1 MVEYYCLIHVHGQK
15 NSLSVL
21 VIQVTWLLPLGY
33 SFKQKDNN
41 YVTPEKGG
49 WQGLCLAQFLI
60 NIIDI
65 AVSNR
70 LSCSALH
77 LGKMALN
84 GRIQHQSYCQ
94 LLAATLN
101 RFFNTKN
108 TKTHFFNCFF
118 VFCFTKNISV
128 MVIKEGEVLS
138 TVGYNVLLFF
148 FLSFFFTF
156 FFCSGDQREFIW
168 LKHITRKGENV

>member
-1 MVEYYCLIHVHGQK
+1 MVEYYYLIHVHGQK

-65 AVSNR
+65 AVS
-70 LSCSALH
+70 LQAELQCIAP
-77 LGKMALN
+77 
-84 GRIQHQSYCQ
+84 
-94 LLAATLN
+94 
-101 RFFNTKN
+101 
-108 TKTHFFNCFF
+108 
-118 VFCFTKNISV
+118 
-128 MVIKEGEVLS
+128 GEDGS
-138 TVGYNVLLFF
+138 EQQDPTPVLLPTPSSNTQQVF
-148 FLSFFFTF
+148 
-156 FFCSGDQREFIW
+156 
-168 LKHITRKGENV
+168 